1 MDFRGSEAMRNGAVH
16 AQYHAPLLPPE
27 MIDGESQMSTNGPWT
42 FHVDNTHALPP
53 TNLGTQP
60 PVFHGSV
67 SNSTHQSRAL
77 NDILTP
83 LLQHHDTPNFRE
95 VISTYLRLPANLWQL
110 VSKIRESNFAHEVL
124 RDNLP
129 RDMWNLMVKV
139 RDDIHFEH
147 LQPLVVA
154 TFAEHASFMGAAATT
169 SQNHSRSGSGASW
182 YEGGNPQM
190 GNGASRPALHPSHAT
205 SPSLSGF
212 QFSSPAQPE
221 HSMQTRS
228 ATPISLVYPSS
239 RNTSRSPWR
248 NKKGKAPAG
257 QLYVCPLPNCTKKGF
272 KNVGN
277 YINHMLRLHAGYP
290 RHDPE
295 TSLQPESSPSL
306 DAGEEFVSPAATTAS
321 SSPLLAR
328 HLSQDWGSFGD
339 VHSSFGHDDPNPST
353 SNMNGRTSDANLE
366 QFDLPSSIVSGSG
379 EASRDQDDFGEMHD
393 QANSVQ
399 EDSELLADEDP
410 EYSSADAGGLSFG
423 MFQATILSARRSN
436 RTRGSY

>member
-1 MDFRGSEAMRNGAVH
+1 MDFRGS
-16 AQYHAPLLPPE
+16 APIRDGVAPAHHLFLPPE
-27 MIDGESQMSTNGPWT
+27 MIDGESQMSTKNPWT
-42 FHVDNTHALPP
+42 IHVDNTHALQP
-53 TNLGTQP
+53 NLGFQP
-60 PVFHGSV
+60 QAFNSSV
-67 SNSTHQSRAL
+67 SNSGPQSRVL

-83 LLQHHDTPNFRE
+83 LLQHQDTPSFRE
-95 VISTYLRLPANLWQL
+95 VISTYLRLPVNLWQL
-110 VSKIRESNFAHEVL
+110 VRTIRESSFAHEVL

-129 RDMWNLMVKV
+129 RDLWHLMVKL
-139 RDDIHFEH
+139 RDDVHFEQ
-147 LQPLVVA
+147 LQPLVVD
-154 TFAEHASFMGAAATT
+154 TFAEHASFMGVAATT

-182 YEGGNPQM
+182 YEGGKSQT

-221 HSMQTRS
+221 NSMQPRS

-306 DAGEEFVSPAATTAS
+306 DAGEEFVSPVATTAS
-321 SSPLLAR
+321 SSPLLVR

-339 VHSSFGHDDPNPST
+339 VQSTFGQDDSNPTAST
-353 SNMNGRTSDANLE
+353 NGIASDANLE
-366 QFDLPSSIVSGSG
+366 QFDLSSSIVSCSG
-379 EASRDQDDFGEMHD
+379 EASRNQDDFGEMHD
-393 QANSVQ
+393 QADSVQ
-399 EDSELLADEDP
+399 EGSELLADEGQ
-410 EYSSADAGGLSFG
+410 EYTSADAGGLSFG
-423 MFQATILSARRSN
+423 MFQATIMSARRSN